1 MRKKRLDQREFI
13 RKKEAENTANMNV
26 SRANFRKIKND
37 NQDYRQKVGDV
48 MAVEHP
54 DPF

>member
-1 MRKKRLDQREFI
+1 
-13 RKKEAENTANMNV
+13 MNV

-54 DPF
+54 DPFQKNQANYRKYLSDVGNI